1 MKSNWLNKVYK
12 MSRGADMS
20 LGDMVNI
27 MRASSKMKMDGR
39 TAKNKSK
46 IAHGEHEPMFGSFV
60 SIPVI
65 SKRTGKKLYSILERK

>member
-20 LGDMVNI
+20 LSDMVNVI
-27 MRASSKMKMDGR
+27 RSASKMKMDGR
-39 TAKNKSK
+39 IAKKPSK
-46 IAHGEHEPMFGSFV
+46 IVHGEPEPMFGSFV

-65 SKRTGKKLYSILERK
+65 SKRTGKRLYSILERK

>member
-20 LGDMVNI
+20 LSDMVSVI
-27 MRASSKMKMDGR
+27 RSASKMKMDGR
-39 TAKNKSK
+39 IAKNPSK
-46 IAHGEHEPMFGSFV
+46 IVHGEPEPMFGSFV

-65 SKRTGKKLYSILERK
+65 SKRTGKRMYSILERK

>member
-1 MKSNWLNKVYK
+1 MKRNWLSKVYK

-20 LGDMVNI
+20 LSDMVSVI
-27 MRASSKMKMDGR
+27 RSASKMKMDGR

-46 IAHGEHEPMFGSFV
+46 IVHGEPEPMFGSFV